1 MCIFLRVPPISY
13 QKTDKQHLNQFF
25 LLIRLIFDMWGLM
38 FDLPILLQCVMSKVE
53 SNCWHMQNLDPNRA
67 HGTEAPVKSGHSG
80 SRCMEFQTRMFGIPN
95 IGLSTWAWTWPFC
108 SRTRRK
114 QKYEKT
120 NFLSE
125 RKKRTPEFEKEI
137 SELRR
142 REGTLR

>member
-1 MCIFLRVPPISY
+1 M
-13 QKTDKQHLNQFF
+13 
-25 LLIRLIFDMWGLM
+25 
-38 FDLPILLQCVMSKVE
+38 
-53 SNCWHMQNLDPNRA
+53 
-67 HGTEAPVKSGHSG
+67 KSGHSG

-95 IGLSTWAWTWPFC
+95 IGLSTWA
-108 SRTRRK
+108 SRELDHFRLRTHQK
-114 QKYEKT
+114 QKYVKT